1 MNTKLM
7 LNDFLGIM
15 LCVKPIRVCFLS
27 IIERASNNMLGAS
40 LLSGNMRRIKTSE
53 PKPKITV
60 CFEGSLGYKHLRTV
74 SILSQ
79 VFLNQKPE

>member
-1 MNTKLM
+1 
-7 LNDFLGIM
+7 
-15 LCVKPIRVCFLS
+15 
-27 IIERASNNMLGAS
+27 MLGAS